1 MRGRSGRLLDAP
13 ELFWTGLRHV
23 GTQNLIANCPHI
35 RAYAPAAV
43 EPSLDGIGRIV
54 AAPQAHAPPPQA
66 YAPPAAPQAT
76 RPLDDVEFVIREPQ
90 HPLPAGAFG
99 SGLQHARDVGAARAL
114 KVLPANHTINSEESH
129 GIVTD
134 RPYNAAPPPATDWDA
149 PAPYKGNLAMLL
161 QAMIATED
169 GPAAALAA
177 SMMAETNTPMA
188 PVVA

>member
-1 MRGRSGRLLDAP
+1 M
-13 ELFWTGLRHV
+13 
-23 GTQNLIANCPHI
+23 
-35 RAYAPAAV
+35 
-43 EPSLDGIGRIV
+43 
-54 AAPQAHAPPPQA
+54 
-66 YAPPAAPQAT
+66 
-76 RPLDDVEFVIREPQ
+76 IREPQ

-129 GIVTD
+129 GIVTR

-177 SMMAETNTPMA
+177 AMMAETNTPMA
-188 PVVA
+188 PPEALVA

>member
-1 MRGRSGRLLDAP
+1 M
-13 ELFWTGLRHV
+13 
-23 GTQNLIANCPHI
+23 
-35 RAYAPAAV
+35 
-43 EPSLDGIGRIV
+43 
-54 AAPQAHAPPPQA
+54 
-66 YAPPAAPQAT
+66 
-76 RPLDDVEFVIREPQ
+76 IREPQ

-114 KVLPANHTINSEESH
+114 KVLPRGHTINGESR
-129 GIVTD
+129 GFVTD

-177 SMMAETNTPMA
+177 
-188 PVVA
+188 

>member
-1 MRGRSGRLLDAP
+1 MRLAGASRTKIYHTCADSEAGADFGAIEKKYKHAP
-13 ELFWTGLRHV
+13 L
-23 GTQNLIANCPHI
+23 P
-35 RAYAPAAV
+35 AV

-66 YAPPAAPQAT
+66 YAPPAAPQAQ
-76 RPLDDVEFVIREPQ
+76 RPLEDVEFVIREPQ

-114 KVLPANHTINSEESH
+114 KVLPESH
-129 GIVTD
+129 TTNYEASRAIVTH

-161 QAMIATED
+161 QAMIAVGD
-169 GPAAALAA
+169 AA
-177 SMMAETNTPMA
+177 SP
-188 PVVA
+188 

>member
-1 MRGRSGRLLDAP
+1 
-13 ELFWTGLRHV
+13 
-23 GTQNLIANCPHI
+23 
-35 RAYAPAAV
+35 
-43 EPSLDGIGRIV
+43 
-54 AAPQAHAPPPQA
+54 
-66 YAPPAAPQAT
+66 
-76 RPLDDVEFVIREPQ
+76 VIREPQ

-129 GIVTD
+129 CIVTR

-177 SMMAETNTPMA
+177 SMMAETNTPMMEEA
-188 PVVA
+188 LVA

>member
-1 MRGRSGRLLDAP
+1 M
-13 ELFWTGLRHV
+13 
-23 GTQNLIANCPHI
+23 
-35 RAYAPAAV
+35 
-43 EPSLDGIGRIV
+43 
-54 AAPQAHAPPPQA
+54 
-66 YAPPAAPQAT
+66 
-76 RPLDDVEFVIREPQ
+76 IREPQ

-114 KVLPANHTINSEESH
+114 KVLPRGHTINGESR
-129 GIVTD
+129 GFVTD

-177 SMMAETNTPMA
+177 SMMAETNTPMEA
-188 PVVA
+188 LVA